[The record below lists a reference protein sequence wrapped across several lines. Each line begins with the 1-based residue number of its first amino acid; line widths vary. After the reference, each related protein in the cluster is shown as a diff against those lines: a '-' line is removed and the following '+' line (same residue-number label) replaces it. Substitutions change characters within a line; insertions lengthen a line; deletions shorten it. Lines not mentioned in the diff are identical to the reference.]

1 MRRAGA
7 TEVHVRIAAPPTKSP
22 CFYGVDIPTRQELIA
37 SSHTLDE
44 IRVQVRADS
53 LGYLTVESLLAS
65 LAEPDGYCTACF
77 DGNYPVDFDGGR
89 LDQLSID
96 FGRGRDR

>member
-1 MRRAGA
+1 
-7 TEVHVRIAAPPTKSP
+7 VRIAAPPTQSP

-44 IRVQVRADS
+44 IRSQIRADS
-53 LGYLTVESLLAS
+53 LGYLTVESLLACLS
-65 LAEPDGYCTACF
+65 EPDHYCTACF
-77 DGNYPVDFDGGR
+77 DGNYPVEFEGQN

-96 FGRGRDR
+96 FSRGRDR